1 MSLIQQTAP
10 GGDTYVV
17 EVRCTLPHP
26 LWALVANL
34 QSAFD
39 NGAAGS
45 FEVSPSD
52 IEVGVER
59 TIRFT
64 RSVSDDME
72 YVQIRMARDLIVR
85 EVAVCRQLA
94 QELRE
99 AADVAALLPIVQV
112 LESEAALTCVSG
124 GSPSALDAFG
134 SAGEQGIADA
144 QAALLDV
151 NLAY

>member
-1 MSLIQQTAP
+1 
-10 GGDTYVV
+10 
-17 EVRCTLPHP
+17 
-26 LWALVANL
+26 
-34 QSAFD
+34 
-39 NGAAGS
+39 
-45 FEVSPSD
+45 
-52 IEVGVER
+52 
-59 TIRFT
+59 
-64 RSVSDDME
+64 ME

-144 QAALLDV
+144 QTALLDV